1 MTWLTWRQFR
11 IQALA
16 AAAALT
22 ALAVVYAMT
31 GPNLAHLY
39 DSSGLAS
46 CHTHGD
52 CPALLSNFLTQLK
65 SGGTYPFLY
74 FLGAAILYL
83 LPPVIGAFWGAPLV
97 TRELEA
103 GTLRLAWNQSV
114 TRARW
119 MTVKLGLLGLAAAIT
134 AGLLSLE
141 ITWWAGP
148 IDRAGGFPVGLS
160 QLSRF
165 SPLVFGARG
174 LAPVGYAVF
183 AFVLGVTIGV
193 LVRRTVPAMALT
205 LIVLAAALLA
215 WPNFVRPSLI
225 APVQATSAAII
236 SLSDATVHSDGQISV
251 PVTGLPG
258 AWLISD
264 ETLTPAGHVFVLP
277 DVSACQSGTQ
287 QQCDTWLAGQHL
299 RQWISFQPASRFWEF
314 QWYETA
320 IYLAFALALAGGC
333 ILWVRYRRLS

>member
-160 QLSRF
+160 QL
-165 SPLVFGARG
+165 
-174 LAPVGYAVF
+174 
-183 AFVLGVTIGV
+183 GVTIGV

>member
-16 AAAALT
+16 AAVALA
-22 ALAVVYAMT
+22 ALAVAYALT
-31 GPNLAHLY
+31 GPDLAHLY

-46 CHTHGD
+46 CRTHD
-52 CPALLSNFLTQLK
+52 NCPALLTNFLTQLK
-65 SGGTYPFLY
+65 SGGSYPFLY
-74 FLGAAILYL
+74 FLGAAVLYL

-103 GTLRLAWNQSV
+103 GTLRLTWNQSV

-141 ITWWAGP
+141 ITWWASP

-183 AFVLGVTIGV
+183 AFVLGVTVGV
-193 LVRRTVPAMALT
+193 LIRRTVAAMAVT
-205 LIVLAAALLA
+205 LVVLAAVLLA

-225 APVQATSAAII
+225 APVQVTSASVV
-236 SLSDATVHSDGQISV
+236 SLSDATVHSDGQITI

-264 ETLTPAGHVFVLP
+264 ETITPGGRVFVLP
-277 DVSACQSGTQ
+277 DIAACQSGTQ
-287 QQCDTWLAGQHL
+287 RQCDTWLAGQHL
-299 RQWISFQPASRFWEF
+299 RQRIRYQPAGRFWEF
-314 QWYETA
+314 QWYETV
-320 IYLAFALALAGGC
+320 IYLAFALALAAGC
-333 ILWVRYRRLS
+333 IGWVRYRRLS